1 MKRNFSFYV
10 ARRYMFSKK
19 SVGAINVISFISVT
33 GVAVATMAL
42 VIVLSVFNGFHDL
55 VASLFTNFDPQI
67 EVVPAKGK
75 TVNADAP
82 ELDKIR
88 HLNFVDVATDVVE
101 DQAIAVYGDRQRMVT
116 VMGVDENFDQLT
128 RIGDIL
134 YGEGDFT
141 LRVANLYFGVPG
153 IRLAQDMGLGA
164 RWADYLKIYAPVRQG
179 QLTDL
184 DTPTDGFV
192 VDSLLSPGVVFAVNQ
207 NKYDRDRI
215 ITSIYFARQLFDQD
229 GMLSSLQL
237 RLKPGTDLAEAKQ
250 EIKAA
255 AGENFRVLDR
265 FEQQED
271 TFRIMQIEKV
281 LAYVF
286 LTFILIVACFNII
299 SSLSMLIIDKKDDIN
314 TLHNLGAS
322 DRQIVS
328 IFLYEGRIIS
338 AVGALIGIG
347 LGLALCGLQQ
357 AFGFVKMGDSS
368 GTFIV
373 NAYPRE
379 RSLRGCARSVHHR
392 HPDRMGG
399 VVDSGAP
406 SAPSD
411 NGQKSNNI
419 NKSKE
424 NNEQETLFDSSSCCP
439 ACRSDGSSNA
449 NRQRTDC
456 AACGKGERRTGC
468 HPQRGLLEDDFGF
481 GV

>member
-1 MKRNFSFYV
+1 MLKRNFSFYV

-19 SVGAINVISFISVT
+19 SVGAINVISFISVA
-33 GVAVATMAL
+33 GVAVGTMAL

-55 VASLFTNFDPQI
+55 VASLFTNFDPQV
-67 EVVPAKGK
+67 EVVPVKGK
-75 TVNADAP
+75 TINADAP
-82 ELDKIR
+82 ELDRIR
-88 HLNFVDVATDVVE
+88 HLDFVDVATDVVE

-128 RIGDIL
+128 NISDIL
-134 YGEGDFT
+134 YGDGDFT

-153 IRLAQDMGLGA
+153 IRLAQDLGLGA
-164 RWADYLKIYAPVRQG
+164 RWTDYLKIYAPVRRG

-192 VDSLLSPGVVFAVNQ
+192 VDSLLSPGVVYAVNQ

-237 RLKPGTDLAEAKQ
+237 RLKPGTDLSTAKR

-255 AGENFRVLDR
+255 AGEKFRVLDR
-265 FEQQED
+265 FEQQAD

-299 SSLSMLIIDKKDDIN
+299 SSLSMLIIDKKNDIN
-314 TLHNLGAS
+314 TLHNLGAN
-322 DRQIVS
+322 DRQIQS

-357 AFGFVKMGDSS
+357 AFGFVKMGESS

-373 NAYPRE
+373 NAYPV
-379 RSLRGCARSVHHR
+379 SVHYW
-392 HPDRMGG
+392 DVL
-399 VVDSGAP
+399 VVFVTVILIGWAASW
-406 SAPSD
+406 
-411 NGQKSNNI
+411 I
-419 NKSKE
+419 
-424 NNEQETLFDSSSCCP
+424 P
-439 ACRSDGSSNA
+439 ARRLRKQIL
-449 NRQRTDC
+449 NRIT
-456 AACGKGERRTGC
+456 T
-468 HPQRGLLEDDFGF
+468 P
-481 GV
+481 

>member
-19 SVGAINVISFISVT
+19 SVGAINVISFISVA
-33 GVAVATMAL
+33 GVAVGTMAL

-67 EVVPAKGK
+67 EVVPVKGK
-75 TVNADAP
+75 TINADVP
-82 ELDKIR
+82 ELDRIR

-128 RIGDIL
+128 NISDIL
-134 YGEGDFT
+134 YGDGDFT

-153 IRLAQDMGLGA
+153 IRLAQDLGLGA
-164 RWADYLKIYAPVRQG
+164 RWADYLKIYAPVRRG

-192 VDSLLSPGVVFAVNQ
+192 VDSLLSPGVVYAVNQ

-237 RLKPGTDLAEAKQ
+237 RLKPGTDLAEAKR

-255 AGENFRVLDR
+255 AGEKFRVLDR
-265 FEQQED
+265 FEQQAD

-299 SSLSMLIIDKKDDIN
+299 SSLSMLIIDKKNDIN
-314 TLHNLGAS
+314 TLHNLGAN
-322 DRQIVS
+322 DRQIQS

-357 AFGFVKMGDSS
+357 AFGFVKMGESS

-373 NAYPRE
+373 NAYPV
-379 RSLRGCARSVHHR
+379 SVHYW
-392 HPDRMGG
+392 DVL
-399 VVDSGAP
+399 VVFITVILIGWAASW
-406 SAPSD
+406 
-411 NGQKSNNI
+411 I
-419 NKSKE
+419 
-424 NNEQETLFDSSSCCP
+424 P
-439 ACRSDGSSNA
+439 ARRLRKQIL
-449 NRQRTDC
+449 NRIT
-456 AACGKGERRTGC
+456 T
-468 HPQRGLLEDDFGF
+468 P
-481 GV
+481 

>member
-1 MKRNFSFYV
+1 MKRNFSFYI

-19 SVGAINVISFISVT
+19 SVGAINVISFISVA
-33 GVAVATMAL
+33 GVAVGTMAL

-67 EVVPAKGK
+67 EVVPVKGK
-75 TVNADAP
+75 TINADAP
-82 ELDKIR
+82 ELDRIR
-88 HLNFVDVATDVVE
+88 HLDFVDVATDVVE

-128 RIGDIL
+128 NISDIL
-134 YGEGDFT
+134 YGDGDFT

-153 IRLAQDMGLGA
+153 IRLAQDLGLGA
-164 RWADYLKIYAPVRQG
+164 RWADYLKIYAPVRRG

-192 VDSLLSPGVVFAVNQ
+192 VDSLLSPGVVYAVNQ

-237 RLKPGTDLAEAKQ
+237 RLKPGTDLSTAKR

-255 AGENFRVLDR
+255 AGEKFRVLDR
-265 FEQQED
+265 FEQQAD

-299 SSLSMLIIDKKDDIN
+299 SSLSMLIIDKKNDIN
-314 TLHNLGAS
+314 TLHNLGAN
-322 DRQIVS
+322 DRQIQS

-357 AFGFVKMGDSS
+357 AFGFVKMGESS

-373 NAYPRE
+373 NAYPV
-379 RSLRGCARSVHHR
+379 SVHYW
-392 HPDRMGG
+392 DVL
-399 VVDSGAP
+399 VVFITVILIGWAASW
-406 SAPSD
+406 
-411 NGQKSNNI
+411 I
-419 NKSKE
+419 
-424 NNEQETLFDSSSCCP
+424 P
-439 ACRSDGSSNA
+439 ARRLRKQIL
-449 NRQRTDC
+449 NRIT
-456 AACGKGERRTGC
+456 TS
-468 HPQRGLLEDDFGF
+468 
-481 GV
+481 

>member
-1 MKRNFSFYV
+1 MKRNFSFYI

-19 SVGAINVISFISVT
+19 SVGAINVISFISVA
-33 GVAVATMAL
+33 GVAVGTMAL

-67 EVVPAKGK
+67 EVVPLKGK

-82 ELDKIR
+82 ELDRIR
-88 HLNFVDVATDVVE
+88 HLDFVDVATDVVE

-128 RIGDIL
+128 NISDIL
-134 YGEGDFT
+134 YGDGDFT

-153 IRLAQDMGLGA
+153 IRLAQDLGLGA
-164 RWADYLKIYAPVRQG
+164 RWADYLKIYAPVRRG

-192 VDSLLSPGVVFAVNQ
+192 VDSLLSPGVVYAVNQ

-237 RLKPGTDLAEAKQ
+237 RLKPGTDLSTAKR

-255 AGENFRVLDR
+255 AGEKFRVLDR
-265 FEQQED
+265 FEQQAD

-299 SSLSMLIIDKKDDIN
+299 SSLSMLIIDKKNDIN
-314 TLHNLGAS
+314 TLHNLGAN
-322 DRQIVS
+322 DRQIQS

-357 AFGFVKMGDSS
+357 AFGFVKMGESS

-373 NAYPRE
+373 NAYPV
-379 RSLRGCARSVHHR
+379 SVHYW
-392 HPDRMGG
+392 DVL
-399 VVDSGAP
+399 VVFITVILIGWAASW
-406 SAPSD
+406 
-411 NGQKSNNI
+411 I
-419 NKSKE
+419 
-424 NNEQETLFDSSSCCP
+424 P
-439 ACRSDGSSNA
+439 ARRLRKQIL
-449 NRQRTDC
+449 NRIT
-456 AACGKGERRTGC
+456 T
-468 HPQRGLLEDDFGF
+468 P
-481 GV
+481 

>member
-19 SVGAINVISFISVT
+19 SVGAINVISFISVA
-33 GVAVATMAL
+33 GVAVGTMAL

-67 EVVPAKGK
+67 EVVPVKGK
-75 TVNADAP
+75 TINADAP
-82 ELDKIR
+82 ELDRIR
-88 HLNFVDVATDVVE
+88 HLDFVDVATDVVE

-128 RIGDIL
+128 NISDIL
-134 YGEGDFT
+134 YGDGDFT

-153 IRLAQDMGLGA
+153 IRLAQDLGLGA
-164 RWADYLKIYAPVRQG
+164 RWADYLKIYAPVRRG

-192 VDSLLSPGVVFAVNQ
+192 VDSLLSPGVVYAVNQ

-237 RLKPGTDLAEAKQ
+237 RLKPGTDLSTAKR

-255 AGENFRVLDR
+255 AGEKFRVLDR
-265 FEQQED
+265 FEQQAD

-314 TLHNLGAS
+314 TLHNLGAN

-373 NAYPRE
+373 NAYPV
-379 RSLRGCARSVHHR
+379 SVHYVDVLVVFITVILIGWAASWIPAR
-392 HPDRMGG
+392 RLRRQIMGRK
-399 VVDSGAP
+399 ATT
-406 SAPSD
+406 
-411 NGQKSNNI
+411 I
-419 NKSKE
+419 
-424 NNEQETLFDSSSCCP
+424 
-439 ACRSDGSSNA
+439 
-449 NRQRTDC
+449 
-456 AACGKGERRTGC
+456 
-468 HPQRGLLEDDFGF
+468 
-481 GV
+481 

>member
-19 SVGAINVISFISVT
+19 SVGAINVISFISVA
-33 GVAVATMAL
+33 GVAVGTMAL

-67 EVVPAKGK
+67 EVVPVKGK
-75 TVNADAP
+75 TINADAP
-82 ELDKIR
+82 ELDRIR
-88 HLNFVDVATDVVE
+88 HLDFVDVATDVVE

-128 RIGDIL
+128 NISDIL
-134 YGEGDFT
+134 YGDGDFT

-153 IRLAQDMGLGA
+153 IRLAQDLGLGA
-164 RWADYLKIYAPVRQG
+164 RWADYLKIYAPVRRG

-192 VDSLLSPGVVFAVNQ
+192 VDSLLSPGVVYAVNQ

-229 GMLSSLQL
+229 SMLSSLQL
-237 RLKPGTDLAEAKQ
+237 RLKPGTDLGTAKR

-255 AGENFRVLDR
+255 AGEKFRVLDR
-265 FEQQED
+265 FEQQAD

-299 SSLSMLIIDKKDDIN
+299 SSLSMLIIDKKNDIN
-314 TLHNLGAS
+314 TLHNLGAN
-322 DRQIVS
+322 DRQIQS

-357 AFGFVKMGDSS
+357 AFGFVKMGESS

-373 NAYPRE
+373 NAYPV
-379 RSLRGCARSVHHR
+379 SVHYW
-392 HPDRMGG
+392 DVL
-399 VVDSGAP
+399 VVFITVILIGWAASW
-406 SAPSD
+406 
-411 NGQKSNNI
+411 I
-419 NKSKE
+419 
-424 NNEQETLFDSSSCCP
+424 P
-439 ACRSDGSSNA
+439 ARRLRKQIL
-449 NRQRTDC
+449 NRIT
-456 AACGKGERRTGC
+456 T
-468 HPQRGLLEDDFGF
+468 P
-481 GV
+481 

>member
-19 SVGAINVISFISVT
+19 SVGAINVISFISVA
-33 GVAVATMAL
+33 GVAVGTMAL

-67 EVVPAKGK
+67 EVVPVKGK
-75 TVNADAP
+75 TINADAP
-82 ELDKIR
+82 ELDRIR
-88 HLNFVDVATDVVE
+88 HLDFVDVATDVVE

-128 RIGDIL
+128 NISDIL
-134 YGEGDFT
+134 YGDGDFT

-153 IRLAQDMGLGA
+153 IRLAQDLGLGA
-164 RWADYLKIYAPVRQG
+164 RWADYLKIYAPVRRG

-192 VDSLLSPGVVFAVNQ
+192 VDSLLSPGVVYAVNQ

-237 RLKPGTDLAEAKQ
+237 RLKPGTDLSTAKR

-255 AGENFRVLDR
+255 AGEKFRVLDR
-265 FEQQED
+265 FEQQAD
-271 TFRIMQIEKV
+271 TFRIMQIEKI

-314 TLHNLGAS
+314 TLHNLGANE
-322 DRQIVS
+322 RQIQS

-357 AFGFVKMGDSS
+357 AFGFVKMGESS

-373 NAYPRE
+373 NAYPV
-379 RSLRGCARSVHHR
+379 SVHYW
-392 HPDRMGG
+392 DVL
-399 VVDSGAP
+399 VVFITVILIGWAASW
-406 SAPSD
+406 
-411 NGQKSNNI
+411 I
-419 NKSKE
+419 
-424 NNEQETLFDSSSCCP
+424 P
-439 ACRSDGSSNA
+439 ARRLRKQIL
-449 NRQRTDC
+449 NRIT
-456 AACGKGERRTGC
+456 T
-468 HPQRGLLEDDFGF
+468 P
-481 GV
+481 

>member
-19 SVGAINVISFISVT
+19 SVGAINVISFISVA
-33 GVAVATMAL
+33 GVAVGTMAL

-67 EVVPAKGK
+67 EVVPVKGK
-75 TVNADAP
+75 TINADAP
-82 ELDKIR
+82 ELDRIR
-88 HLNFVDVATDVVE
+88 HLDFVDVATDVVE

-128 RIGDIL
+128 NISDIL
-134 YGEGDFT
+134 YGDGDFT

-164 RWADYLKIYAPVRQG
+164 RWADYLKIYAPVRRG

-250 EIKAA
+250 EIKVA
-255 AGENFRVLDR
+255 AGEKFRVLDR
-265 FEQQED
+265 FEQQAD

-299 SSLSMLIIDKKDDIN
+299 SSLSMLIIDKKNDIN
-314 TLHNLGAS
+314 TLHNLGAN
-322 DRQIVS
+322 DRQIQS

-373 NAYPRE
+373 NAYPV
-379 RSLRGCARSVHHR
+379 SVHYW
-392 HPDRMGG
+392 DVL
-399 VVDSGAP
+399 VVFITVILIGWAASW
-406 SAPSD
+406 
-411 NGQKSNNI
+411 I
-419 NKSKE
+419 
-424 NNEQETLFDSSSCCP
+424 P
-439 ACRSDGSSNA
+439 ARRLRKQIL
-449 NRQRTDC
+449 NRIT
-456 AACGKGERRTGC
+456 T
-468 HPQRGLLEDDFGF
+468 P
-481 GV
+481 

>member
-1 MKRNFSFYV
+1 MKRNFSFYI

-19 SVGAINVISFISVT
+19 SVGAINVISFISVA
-33 GVAVATMAL
+33 GVAVGTMAL

-67 EVVPAKGK
+67 EVVPVKGK
-75 TVNADAP
+75 TINADAP

-88 HLNFVDVATDVVE
+88 HLDFVDVATDVVE

-128 RIGDIL
+128 NIGDIL
-134 YGEGDFT
+134 YGDGDFT

-153 IRLAQDMGLGA
+153 IRLAQDLGLGA
-164 RWADYLKIYAPVRQG
+164 RWADYLKIYAPVRRG

-192 VDSLLSPGVVFAVNQ
+192 VDSLLSPGVVYAVNQ

-237 RLKPGTDLAEAKQ
+237 RLKPGTDLSTAKR

-255 AGENFRVLDR
+255 AGEKFRVLDR
-265 FEQQED
+265 FEQQAD

-299 SSLSMLIIDKKDDIN
+299 SSLSMLIIDKKNDIN
-314 TLHNLGAS
+314 TLHNLGAN
-322 DRQIVS
+322 DRQIQS

-357 AFGFVKMGDSS
+357 AFGFVKMGESS

-373 NAYPRE
+373 NAYPV
-379 RSLRGCARSVHHR
+379 SVHYW
-392 HPDRMGG
+392 DVL
-399 VVDSGAP
+399 VVFITVILIGWAASW
-406 SAPSD
+406 
-411 NGQKSNNI
+411 I
-419 NKSKE
+419 
-424 NNEQETLFDSSSCCP
+424 P
-439 ACRSDGSSNA
+439 ARRLRKQIL
-449 NRQRTDC
+449 NRIT
-456 AACGKGERRTGC
+456 T
-468 HPQRGLLEDDFGF
+468 P
-481 GV
+481 

>member
-19 SVGAINVISFISVT
+19 SVGAINVISFISVA
-33 GVAVATMAL
+33 GVAVGTMAL

-67 EVVPAKGK
+67 EVVPVKGK
-75 TVNADAP
+75 TINADAP

-88 HLNFVDVATDVVE
+88 HLDFVDVATDVVE

-128 RIGDIL
+128 NISDIL
-134 YGEGDFT
+134 YGDGDFT

-153 IRLAQDMGLGA
+153 IRLAQDLGLGA
-164 RWADYLKIYAPVRQG
+164 RWADYLKIYAPVRRG

-192 VDSLLSPGVVFAVNQ
+192 VDSLLSPGVVYAVNQ

-237 RLKPGTDLAEAKQ
+237 RLKPGTDLSTAKR

-255 AGENFRVLDR
+255 AGEKFRVLDR
-265 FEQQED
+265 FEQQAD

-299 SSLSMLIIDKKDDIN
+299 SSLSMLIIDKKNDIN
-314 TLHNLGAS
+314 TLHNLRAN
-322 DRQIVS
+322 DRQIQS

-357 AFGFVKMGDSS
+357 AFGFVKMGESS

-373 NAYPRE
+373 NAYPV
-379 RSLRGCARSVHHR
+379 SVHYW
-392 HPDRMGG
+392 DVL
-399 VVDSGAP
+399 VVFITVILIGWAASW
-406 SAPSD
+406 
-411 NGQKSNNI
+411 I
-419 NKSKE
+419 
-424 NNEQETLFDSSSCCP
+424 P
-439 ACRSDGSSNA
+439 ARRLRKQIL
-449 NRQRTDC
+449 NRIT
-456 AACGKGERRTGC
+456 T
-468 HPQRGLLEDDFGF
+468 P
-481 GV
+481 

>member
-1 MKRNFSFYV
+1 MLKRNFSFYV

-19 SVGAINVISFISVT
+19 SVGAINVISFISVA
-33 GVAVATMAL
+33 GVAVGTMAL

-67 EVVPAKGK
+67 EVVPVKGK
-75 TVNADAP
+75 TINADAP
-82 ELDKIR
+82 ELDRIR
-88 HLNFVDVATDVVE
+88 HLDFVDVATDVVE

-128 RIGDIL
+128 NISDIL
-134 YGEGDFT
+134 YGDGDFT

-153 IRLAQDMGLGA
+153 IRLAQDLGLGA
-164 RWADYLKIYAPVRQG
+164 RWTDYLKIYAPVRRG

-192 VDSLLSPGVVFAVNQ
+192 VDSLLSPGVVYAVNQ

-237 RLKPGTDLAEAKQ
+237 RLKPGTDLAEAKR

-255 AGENFRVLDR
+255 AGEKFRVLDR
-265 FEQQED
+265 FEQQAD

-299 SSLSMLIIDKKDDIN
+299 SSLSMLIIDKKNDIN
-314 TLHNLGAS
+314 TLHNLGAN
-322 DRQIVS
+322 DRQIQS

-357 AFGFVKMGDSS
+357 AFGFVKMGESS

-373 NAYPRE
+373 NAYPV
-379 RSLRGCARSVHHR
+379 SVHYW
-392 HPDRMGG
+392 DVL
-399 VVDSGAP
+399 VVFITVILIGWAASW
-406 SAPSD
+406 
-411 NGQKSNNI
+411 I
-419 NKSKE
+419 
-424 NNEQETLFDSSSCCP
+424 P
-439 ACRSDGSSNA
+439 ARRLRKQIL
-449 NRQRTDC
+449 NRIT
-456 AACGKGERRTGC
+456 T
-468 HPQRGLLEDDFGF
+468 P
-481 GV
+481 

>member
-10 ARRYMFSKK
+10 ARRYMFSRK
-19 SVGAINVISFISVT
+19 SVGAINVISFISVA
-33 GVAVATMAL
+33 GVAVGTMAL

-67 EVVPAKGK
+67 EVVPVKGK
-75 TVNADAP
+75 TINADAP
-82 ELDKIR
+82 ELDRIR
-88 HLNFVDVATDVVE
+88 HLDFVDVATDVVE

-128 RIGDIL
+128 NISDIL
-134 YGEGDFT
+134 YGDGDFT

-153 IRLAQDMGLGA
+153 IRLAQDLGLGA
-164 RWADYLKIYAPVRQG
+164 RWADYLKIYAPVRRG

-192 VDSLLSPGVVFAVNQ
+192 VDSLLSPGVVYAVNQ

-237 RLKPGTDLAEAKQ
+237 RLKPGTDLSTAKR

-255 AGENFRVLDR
+255 AGERFRVLDR
-265 FEQQED
+265 FEQQAD

-299 SSLSMLIIDKKDDIN
+299 SSLSMLIIDKKNDIN
-314 TLHNLGAS
+314 TLHNLGAN
-322 DRQIVS
+322 DRQIQS

-357 AFGFVKMGDSS
+357 AFGFVKMGESS

-373 NAYPRE
+373 NAYPV
-379 RSLRGCARSVHHR
+379 SVHYW
-392 HPDRMGG
+392 DVL
-399 VVDSGAP
+399 VVFITVILIGWAASW
-406 SAPSD
+406 
-411 NGQKSNNI
+411 I
-419 NKSKE
+419 
-424 NNEQETLFDSSSCCP
+424 P
-439 ACRSDGSSNA
+439 ARRLRKQIL
-449 NRQRTDC
+449 NRIT
-456 AACGKGERRTGC
+456 TS
-468 HPQRGLLEDDFGF
+468 
-481 GV
+481 

>member
-19 SVGAINVISFISVT
+19 SVGAINVISFISVA
-33 GVAVATMAL
+33 GVAVGTMAL

-67 EVVPAKGK
+67 EVVPVKGK
-75 TVNADAP
+75 TINADAP
-82 ELDKIR
+82 ELDRIR
-88 HLNFVDVATDVVE
+88 HLDFVDVATDVVE

-128 RIGDIL
+128 NISDIL
-134 YGEGDFT
+134 YGDGDFT

-164 RWADYLKIYAPVRQG
+164 RWADYLKIYAPVRRG

-237 RLKPGTDLAEAKQ
+237 RLKPGTDFAEAKQ
-250 EIKAA
+250 EIKVA
-255 AGENFRVLDR
+255 AGEKFRVLDR
-265 FEQQED
+265 FEQQAD

-299 SSLSMLIIDKKDDIN
+299 SSLSMLIIDKKNDIN
-314 TLHNLGAS
+314 TLHNLGAN
-322 DRQIVS
+322 DRQIQS

-357 AFGFVKMGDSS
+357 AFGFVKMGESS

-373 NAYPRE
+373 NAYPV
-379 RSLRGCARSVHHR
+379 SVHYW
-392 HPDRMGG
+392 DVL
-399 VVDSGAP
+399 VVFITVILIGWAASW
-406 SAPSD
+406 
-411 NGQKSNNI
+411 I
-419 NKSKE
+419 
-424 NNEQETLFDSSSCCP
+424 P
-439 ACRSDGSSNA
+439 ARRLRKQIL
-449 NRQRTDC
+449 NRIT
-456 AACGKGERRTGC
+456 T
-468 HPQRGLLEDDFGF
+468 P
-481 GV
+481 

>member
-19 SVGAINVISFISVT
+19 SVGAINVISFISVA
-33 GVAVATMAL
+33 GVAVGTMAL

-67 EVVPAKGK
+67 EVVPVKGK
-75 TVNADAP
+75 TINADAP
-82 ELDKIR
+82 ELDRIR
-88 HLNFVDVATDVVE
+88 HLDFVDVATDVVE

-128 RIGDIL
+128 NIGDIL
-134 YGEGDFT
+134 YGDGDFT

-153 IRLAQDMGLGA
+153 IRLAQDLGLGA
-164 RWADYLKIYAPVRQG
+164 RWADYLKIYAPVRRG

-192 VDSLLSPGVVFAVNQ
+192 VDSLLSPGVVYAVNQ

-237 RLKPGTDLAEAKQ
+237 RLKPGTDLSTAKR

-255 AGENFRVLDR
+255 AGEKFRVLDR
-265 FEQQED
+265 FEQQAD

-299 SSLSMLIIDKKDDIN
+299 SSLSMLIIDKKNDIN
-314 TLHNLGAS
+314 TLHNLGAN
-322 DRQIVS
+322 DRQIQS

-357 AFGFVKMGDSS
+357 AFGFVKMGESS

-373 NAYPRE
+373 NAYPV
-379 RSLRGCARSVHHR
+379 SVHYW
-392 HPDRMGG
+392 DVL
-399 VVDSGAP
+399 VVFITVILIGWAASW
-406 SAPSD
+406 
-411 NGQKSNNI
+411 I
-419 NKSKE
+419 
-424 NNEQETLFDSSSCCP
+424 P
-439 ACRSDGSSNA
+439 ARRLRKQIL
-449 NRQRTDC
+449 NRIT
-456 AACGKGERRTGC
+456 TS
-468 HPQRGLLEDDFGF
+468 
-481 GV
+481 

>member
-19 SVGAINVISFISVT
+19 SVGAINVISFISVA
-33 GVAVATMAL
+33 GVAVGTMAL

-67 EVVPAKGK
+67 EVVPVKGK
-75 TVNADAP
+75 TINADAP
-82 ELDKIR
+82 ELDRIR
-88 HLNFVDVATDVVE
+88 HLDFVDVATDVVE

-128 RIGDIL
+128 NISDIL
-134 YGEGDFT
+134 YGDGDFT

-153 IRLAQDMGLGA
+153 IRLAQDLGLGA
-164 RWADYLKIYAPVRQG
+164 RWADYLKIYAPVRRG

-192 VDSLLSPGVVFAVNQ
+192 VDSLLSPGVVYAVNQ

-237 RLKPGTDLAEAKQ
+237 RLKPGTDLSTAKR

-255 AGENFRVLDR
+255 AGEKFRVLDR
-265 FEQQED
+265 FEQQAD

-314 TLHNLGAS
+314 TLHNLGAN
-322 DRQIVS
+322 DRHIQS

-357 AFGFVKMGDSS
+357 AFGFVKMGESS

-373 NAYPRE
+373 NAYPV
-379 RSLRGCARSVHHR
+379 SVHYW
-392 HPDRMGG
+392 DVL
-399 VVDSGAP
+399 VVFITVILIGWAASW
-406 SAPSD
+406 
-411 NGQKSNNI
+411 I
-419 NKSKE
+419 
-424 NNEQETLFDSSSCCP
+424 P
-439 ACRSDGSSNA
+439 ARRLRKQIL
-449 NRQRTDC
+449 NRIT
-456 AACGKGERRTGC
+456 T
-468 HPQRGLLEDDFGF
+468 P
-481 GV
+481 

>member
-19 SVGAINVISFISVT
+19 SVGAINVISFISVA
-33 GVAVATMAL
+33 GVAVGTMAL

-67 EVVPAKGK
+67 EVVPLKGK
-75 TVNADAP
+75 TINADAP
-82 ELDKIR
+82 ELDRIR
-88 HLNFVDVATDVVE
+88 HLDFVDVATDVVE

-128 RIGDIL
+128 NISDIL
-134 YGEGDFT
+134 YGDGDFT

-153 IRLAQDMGLGA
+153 IRLAQDLGLGA
-164 RWADYLKIYAPVRQG
+164 RWADYLKIYAPVRRG

-192 VDSLLSPGVVFAVNQ
+192 VDSLLSPGVVYAVNQ

-237 RLKPGTDLAEAKQ
+237 RLKPGTDLGAAKK

-255 AGENFRVLDR
+255 AGEKFRVLDR
-265 FEQQED
+265 FEQQAD

-299 SSLSMLIIDKKDDIN
+299 SSLSMLIIDKKNDIN
-314 TLHNLGAS
+314 TLHNLGAN

-338 AVGALIGIG
+338 AVGALIGIA

-357 AFGFVKMGDSS
+357 AFGFVKMGESS

-373 NAYPRE
+373 NAYPV
-379 RSLRGCARSVHHR
+379 SVHYW
-392 HPDRMGG
+392 DVL
-399 VVDSGAP
+399 VVFITVILIGWAASW
-406 SAPSD
+406 
-411 NGQKSNNI
+411 I
-419 NKSKE
+419 
-424 NNEQETLFDSSSCCP
+424 P
-439 ACRSDGSSNA
+439 ARRLRKQIL
-449 NRQRTDC
+449 NRIT
-456 AACGKGERRTGC
+456 T
-468 HPQRGLLEDDFGF
+468 P
-481 GV
+481 

>member
-1 MKRNFSFYV
+1 
-10 ARRYMFSKK
+10 MFSKK
-19 SVGAINVISFISVT
+19 SVGAINVISFISVA
-33 GVAVATMAL
+33 GVAVGTMAL

-67 EVVPAKGK
+67 EVVPVKGK
-75 TVNADAP
+75 TINADAP
-82 ELDKIR
+82 ELDRIR
-88 HLNFVDVATDVVE
+88 HLDFVDVATDVVE

-128 RIGDIL
+128 NISDIL
-134 YGEGDFT
+134 YGDGDFT

-153 IRLAQDMGLGA
+153 IRLAQDLGLGA
-164 RWADYLKIYAPVRQG
+164 RWADYLKIYAPVRRG

-192 VDSLLSPGVVFAVNQ
+192 VDSLLSPGVVYAVNQ

-237 RLKPGTDLAEAKQ
+237 RLKPGTDLGTAKR

-255 AGENFRVLDR
+255 AGEKFRVLDR
-265 FEQQED
+265 FEQQAD

-299 SSLSMLIIDKKDDIN
+299 SSLSMLIIDKKNDIN
-314 TLHNLGAS
+314 TLHNLGAN
-322 DRQIVS
+322 DRQIQS

-357 AFGFVKMGDSS
+357 AFGFVKMGESS

-373 NAYPRE
+373 NAYPV
-379 RSLRGCARSVHHR
+379 SVHYW
-392 HPDRMGG
+392 DVL
-399 VVDSGAP
+399 VVFITVILIGWAASW
-406 SAPSD
+406 
-411 NGQKSNNI
+411 I
-419 NKSKE
+419 
-424 NNEQETLFDSSSCCP
+424 P
-439 ACRSDGSSNA
+439 ARRLRKQIL
-449 NRQRTDC
+449 NRIT
-456 AACGKGERRTGC
+456 T
-468 HPQRGLLEDDFGF
+468 P
-481 GV
+481 

>member
-19 SVGAINVISFISVT
+19 SVGAINVISFISVA
-33 GVAVATMAL
+33 GVAVGTMAL

-67 EVVPAKGK
+67 EVVPVKGK
-75 TVNADAP
+75 TTNADAP
-82 ELDKIR
+82 ELDRIR
-88 HLNFVDVATDVVE
+88 HLDFVDVATDVVE

-128 RIGDIL
+128 NISDIL
-134 YGEGDFT
+134 YGDGDFT

-153 IRLAQDMGLGA
+153 IRLAQDLGLGA
-164 RWADYLKIYAPVRQG
+164 RWADYLKIYAPVRRG

-192 VDSLLSPGVVFAVNQ
+192 VDSLLSPGVVYAVNQ

-237 RLKPGTDLAEAKQ
+237 RLKPGTDLSTAKR

-255 AGENFRVLDR
+255 AGEKFRVLDR
-265 FEQQED
+265 FEQQAD
-271 TFRIMQIEKV
+271 TFRIMQIEKI

-299 SSLSMLIIDKKDDIN
+299 SSLSMLIIDKKNDIN
-314 TLHNLGAS
+314 TLHNLGAN
-322 DRQIVS
+322 DRQIQS

-357 AFGFVKMGDSS
+357 AFGFVKMGESS

-373 NAYPRE
+373 NAYPV
-379 RSLRGCARSVHHR
+379 SVHYW
-392 HPDRMGG
+392 DVL
-399 VVDSGAP
+399 VVFITVILIGWAASW
-406 SAPSD
+406 
-411 NGQKSNNI
+411 I
-419 NKSKE
+419 
-424 NNEQETLFDSSSCCP
+424 P
-439 ACRSDGSSNA
+439 ARRLRKQIL
-449 NRQRTDC
+449 NRIT
-456 AACGKGERRTGC
+456 T
-468 HPQRGLLEDDFGF
+468 P
-481 GV
+481 

>member
-19 SVGAINVISFISVT
+19 SVGAINVISFISVA
-33 GVAVATMAL
+33 GVAVGTMAL

-67 EVVPAKGK
+67 EVVPVKGK
-75 TVNADAP
+75 TINADAP
-82 ELDKIR
+82 ELDRIR
-88 HLNFVDVATDVVE
+88 HLDFVDVATDVVE

-128 RIGDIL
+128 NISDIL
-134 YGEGDFT
+134 YGDGDFT

-153 IRLAQDMGLGA
+153 IRLAQDLGLGA
-164 RWADYLKIYAPVRQG
+164 RWADYLKVYAPVRRG

-192 VDSLLSPGVVFAVNQ
+192 VDSLLSPGVVYAVNQ

-237 RLKPGTDLAEAKQ
+237 RLKPGTDLGTAKR

-255 AGENFRVLDR
+255 AGEKFRVLDR
-265 FEQQED
+265 FEQQAD

-299 SSLSMLIIDKKDDIN
+299 SSLSMLIIDKKNDIN
-314 TLHNLGAS
+314 TLHNLGAN
-322 DRQIVS
+322 DRQIQS

-357 AFGFVKMGDSS
+357 AFGFVKMGESS

-373 NAYPRE
+373 NAYPV
-379 RSLRGCARSVHHR
+379 SVHYW
-392 HPDRMGG
+392 DVL
-399 VVDSGAP
+399 VVFITVILIGWAASW
-406 SAPSD
+406 
-411 NGQKSNNI
+411 I
-419 NKSKE
+419 
-424 NNEQETLFDSSSCCP
+424 P
-439 ACRSDGSSNA
+439 ARRLRKQIL
-449 NRQRTDC
+449 NRIT
-456 AACGKGERRTGC
+456 T
-468 HPQRGLLEDDFGF
+468 P
-481 GV
+481 

>member
-10 ARRYMFSKK
+10 ACRYMFSKK
-19 SVGAINVISFISVT
+19 SVGAINVISFISVA
-33 GVAVATMAL
+33 GVAVGTMAL

-67 EVVPAKGK
+67 EVVPVKGK
-75 TVNADAP
+75 TINADAP
-82 ELDKIR
+82 ELDRIR
-88 HLNFVDVATDVVE
+88 HLDFVDVATDVVE

-128 RIGDIL
+128 NISDIL
-134 YGEGDFT
+134 YGDGDFT

-153 IRLAQDMGLGA
+153 IRLAQDLGLGA
-164 RWADYLKIYAPVRQG
+164 RWTDYLKIYAPVRRG

-192 VDSLLSPGVVFAVNQ
+192 VDSLLSPGVVYAVNQ

-237 RLKPGTDLAEAKQ
+237 RLKPGTDLSTAKR

-255 AGENFRVLDR
+255 AGEKFRVLDR
-265 FEQQED
+265 FEQQAD

-299 SSLSMLIIDKKDDIN
+299 SSLSMLIIDKKNDIN
-314 TLHNLGAS
+314 TLHNLGAN
-322 DRQIVS
+322 DRQIQS

-357 AFGFVKMGDSS
+357 AFGFVKMGESS

-373 NAYPRE
+373 NAYPV
-379 RSLRGCARSVHHR
+379 SVHYW
-392 HPDRMGG
+392 DVL
-399 VVDSGAP
+399 VVFITVILIGWAASW
-406 SAPSD
+406 
-411 NGQKSNNI
+411 I
-419 NKSKE
+419 
-424 NNEQETLFDSSSCCP
+424 P
-439 ACRSDGSSNA
+439 ARRLRKQIL
-449 NRQRTDC
+449 NRIT
-456 AACGKGERRTGC
+456 T
-468 HPQRGLLEDDFGF
+468 P
-481 GV
+481 

>member
-1 MKRNFSFYV
+1 MKRNFSFYI

-19 SVGAINVISFISVT
+19 SVGAINVISFISVA
-33 GVAVATMAL
+33 GVAVGTMAL

-67 EVVPAKGK
+67 EVVPVKGK
-75 TVNADAP
+75 TINADAP
-82 ELDKIR
+82 ELDRIR
-88 HLNFVDVATDVVE
+88 HLDFVDVATDVVE

-128 RIGDIL
+128 NIGDIL
-134 YGEGDFT
+134 YGDGDFT

-153 IRLAQDMGLGA
+153 IRLAQDLGLGA
-164 RWADYLKIYAPVRQG
+164 RWADYLKIYAPVRRG

-192 VDSLLSPGVVFAVNQ
+192 VDSLLSPGVVYAVNQ

-237 RLKPGTDLAEAKQ
+237 RLKPGTDLSTAKR

-255 AGENFRVLDR
+255 AGEKFRVLDR
-265 FEQQED
+265 FEQQAD

-299 SSLSMLIIDKKDDIN
+299 SSLSMLIIDKKNDIN
-314 TLHNLGAS
+314 TLHNLGAN
-322 DRQIVS
+322 DRQIQS

-357 AFGFVKMGDSS
+357 AFGFVKMGESS

-373 NAYPRE
+373 NAYPV
-379 RSLRGCARSVHHR
+379 SVHYW
-392 HPDRMGG
+392 DVL
-399 VVDSGAP
+399 VVFITVILIGWAASW
-406 SAPSD
+406 
-411 NGQKSNNI
+411 I
-419 NKSKE
+419 
-424 NNEQETLFDSSSCCP
+424 P
-439 ACRSDGSSNA
+439 ARRLRKQIL
-449 NRQRTDC
+449 NRIT
-456 AACGKGERRTGC
+456 T
-468 HPQRGLLEDDFGF
+468 P
-481 GV
+481 

>member
-19 SVGAINVISFISVT
+19 SVGAINVISFISVA
-33 GVAVATMAL
+33 GVAVGTMAL

-67 EVVPAKGK
+67 EVVPVKGK
-75 TVNADAP
+75 TINADAP
-82 ELDKIR
+82 ELDRIR
-88 HLNFVDVATDVVE
+88 HLDFVDVATDVVE

-128 RIGDIL
+128 NISDIL
-134 YGEGDFT
+134 YGDGDFT

-153 IRLAQDMGLGA
+153 IRLAQDLGLGA
-164 RWADYLKIYAPVRQG
+164 RWADYLKIYAPVRRG

-192 VDSLLSPGVVFAVNQ
+192 VDSLLSPGVVYAVNQ

-237 RLKPGTDLAEAKQ
+237 RLKPGIDLSTAKR

-255 AGENFRVLDR
+255 AGEKFRVLDR
-265 FEQQED
+265 FEQQAD

-299 SSLSMLIIDKKDDIN
+299 SSLSMLIIDKKNDIN
-314 TLHNLGAS
+314 TLHNLGAN
-322 DRQIVS
+322 DRQIQS

-357 AFGFVKMGDSS
+357 AFGFVKMGESS

-373 NAYPRE
+373 NAYPV
-379 RSLRGCARSVHHR
+379 SVHYW
-392 HPDRMGG
+392 DVL
-399 VVDSGAP
+399 VVFITVILIGWAASW
-406 SAPSD
+406 
-411 NGQKSNNI
+411 I
-419 NKSKE
+419 
-424 NNEQETLFDSSSCCP
+424 P
-439 ACRSDGSSNA
+439 ARRLRKQIL
-449 NRQRTDC
+449 NRIT
-456 AACGKGERRTGC
+456 T
-468 HPQRGLLEDDFGF
+468 P
-481 GV
+481 

>member
-19 SVGAINVISFISVT
+19 SVGAINVISFISVA
-33 GVAVATMAL
+33 GVAVGTMAL

-67 EVVPAKGK
+67 EVVPVKGK
-75 TVNADAP
+75 TINADAP
-82 ELDKIR
+82 ELDRIR
-88 HLNFVDVATDVVE
+88 HLDFVDVATDVVE

-128 RIGDIL
+128 NISDIL
-134 YGEGDFT
+134 YGDGDFT

-153 IRLAQDMGLGA
+153 IRLAQDLGLGA
-164 RWADYLKIYAPVRQG
+164 RWADYLKIYAPVRRG

-192 VDSLLSPGVVFAVNQ
+192 VDSLLSPGVVYAVNQ

-237 RLKPGTDLAEAKQ
+237 RLKPGTDLSTAKR

-255 AGENFRVLDR
+255 AGEKFRVLDR
-265 FEQQED
+265 FEQQAD

-299 SSLSMLIIDKKDDIN
+299 SSLSMLIIDKKNDIN
-314 TLHNLGAS
+314 TLHNLGANE
-322 DRQIVS
+322 RQIQS

-357 AFGFVKMGDSS
+357 AFGFVKMGESS

-373 NAYPRE
+373 NAYPV
-379 RSLRGCARSVHHR
+379 SVHYW
-392 HPDRMGG
+392 DVL
-399 VVDSGAP
+399 VVFITVILIGWAASWIP
-406 SAPSD
+406 SRRLRK
-411 NGQKSNNI
+411 QI
-419 NKSKE
+419 
-424 NNEQETLFDSSSCCP
+424 L
-439 ACRSDGSSNA
+439 
-449 NRQRTDC
+449 NRIT
-456 AACGKGERRTGC
+456 T
-468 HPQRGLLEDDFGF
+468 P
-481 GV
+481 

>member
-19 SVGAINVISFISVT
+19 SVGAINVISFISVA
-33 GVAVATMAL
+33 GVAVGTMAL

-67 EVVPAKGK
+67 EVVPLKGK
-75 TVNADAP
+75 TINADAP

-88 HLNFVDVATDVVE
+88 HLDFVDVATDVVE

-128 RIGDIL
+128 NIGDIL
-134 YGEGDFT
+134 YGDGDFT

-153 IRLAQDMGLGA
+153 IRLAQDLGLGA
-164 RWADYLKIYAPVRQG
+164 RWADYLKIYAPVRRG

-192 VDSLLSPGVVFAVNQ
+192 VDSLLSPGVVYAVNQ

-237 RLKPGTDLAEAKQ
+237 RLKPGTDLGTAKR

-255 AGENFRVLDR
+255 AGEKFRVLDR
-265 FEQQED
+265 FEQQAD

-299 SSLSMLIIDKKDDIN
+299 SSLSMLIIDKKNDIN
-314 TLHNLGAS
+314 TLHNLGAN

-357 AFGFVKMGDSS
+357 AFGFVKMGESS

-373 NAYPRE
+373 NAYPV
-379 RSLRGCARSVHHR
+379 SVHYW
-392 HPDRMGG
+392 DVF
-399 VVDSGAP
+399 VVFITVILIGWAASW
-406 SAPSD
+406 
-411 NGQKSNNI
+411 I
-419 NKSKE
+419 
-424 NNEQETLFDSSSCCP
+424 P
-439 ACRSDGSSNA
+439 ARRLRKQIL
-449 NRQRTDC
+449 NRIT
-456 AACGKGERRTGC
+456 T
-468 HPQRGLLEDDFGF
+468 P
-481 GV
+481 

>member
-1 MKRNFSFYV
+1 
-10 ARRYMFSKK
+10 MFSKK
-19 SVGAINVISFISVT
+19 SVGAINVISFISVA
-33 GVAVATMAL
+33 GVAVGTMAL

-67 EVVPAKGK
+67 EVVPVKGK
-75 TVNADAP
+75 TINADAP
-82 ELDKIR
+82 ELDRIR
-88 HLNFVDVATDVVE
+88 HLDFVDVATDVVE

-128 RIGDIL
+128 NISDIL
-134 YGEGDFT
+134 YGDGDFT

-153 IRLAQDMGLGA
+153 IRLAQDLGLGA
-164 RWADYLKIYAPVRQG
+164 RWTDYLKIYAPVRRG

-192 VDSLLSPGVVFAVNQ
+192 VDSLLSPGVVYAVNQ

-237 RLKPGTDLAEAKQ
+237 RLKPGTDLAEAKR

-255 AGENFRVLDR
+255 AGEKFRVLDR
-265 FEQQED
+265 FEQQAD

-299 SSLSMLIIDKKDDIN
+299 SSLSMLIIDKKNDIN
-314 TLHNLGAS
+314 TLHNLGAN
-322 DRQIVS
+322 DRQIQS

-357 AFGFVKMGDSS
+357 AFGFVKMGESS

-373 NAYPRE
+373 NAYPV
-379 RSLRGCARSVHHR
+379 SVHYW
-392 HPDRMGG
+392 DVL
-399 VVDSGAP
+399 VVFITVILIGWAASW
-406 SAPSD
+406 
-411 NGQKSNNI
+411 I
-419 NKSKE
+419 
-424 NNEQETLFDSSSCCP
+424 P
-439 ACRSDGSSNA
+439 ARRLRKQIL
-449 NRQRTDC
+449 NRIT
-456 AACGKGERRTGC
+456 T
-468 HPQRGLLEDDFGF
+468 P
-481 GV
+481 

>member
-19 SVGAINVISFISVT
+19 SVGAINVISFISVA
-33 GVAVATMAL
+33 GVAVGTMAL

-67 EVVPAKGK
+67 EVVPVKGK
-75 TVNADAP
+75 TINADAP
-82 ELDKIR
+82 ELDRIR
-88 HLNFVDVATDVVE
+88 HLDFVDVATDVVE

-128 RIGDIL
+128 NISDIL
-134 YGEGDFT
+134 YGDGDFT

-153 IRLAQDMGLGA
+153 IRLAQDLGLGT
-164 RWADYLKIYAPVRQG
+164 RWTDYLKIYAPVRRG

-192 VDSLLSPGVVFAVNQ
+192 VDSLLSPGVVYAVNQ

-237 RLKPGTDLAEAKQ
+237 RLKPGTDLAEAKR

-255 AGENFRVLDR
+255 AGEKFRVLDR
-265 FEQQED
+265 FEQQAD

-286 LTFILIVACFNII
+286 LTFILIVACVNII
-299 SSLSMLIIDKKDDIN
+299 SSLSMLIIDKKTDIN
-314 TLHNLGAS
+314 TLHNLGANA
-322 DRQIVS
+322 RQIQS

-357 AFGFVKMGDSS
+357 AFGFVKMGESS

-373 NAYPRE
+373 NAYPV
-379 RSLRGCARSVHHR
+379 SVHYW
-392 HPDRMGG
+392 DVL
-399 VVDSGAP
+399 VVFITVILIGWAASW
-406 SAPSD
+406 
-411 NGQKSNNI
+411 I
-419 NKSKE
+419 
-424 NNEQETLFDSSSCCP
+424 P
-439 ACRSDGSSNA
+439 ARRLRKQIL
-449 NRQRTDC
+449 NRIT
-456 AACGKGERRTGC
+456 T
-468 HPQRGLLEDDFGF
+468 P
-481 GV
+481 

>member
-19 SVGAINVISFISVT
+19 SVGAINVISFISVA
-33 GVAVATMAL
+33 GVAVGTMAL

-67 EVVPAKGK
+67 EVVPVKGK
-75 TVNADAP
+75 TINADAP
-82 ELDKIR
+82 ELDRIR
-88 HLNFVDVATDVVE
+88 HLDFVDVATDVVE

-128 RIGDIL
+128 NISDIL
-134 YGEGDFT
+134 YGDGDFT

-153 IRLAQDMGLGA
+153 IRLAQDLGLGA
-164 RWADYLKIYAPVRQG
+164 RWTDYLKIYAPVRRG

-192 VDSLLSPGVVFAVNQ
+192 VDSLLSPGVVYAVNQ

-237 RLKPGTDLAEAKQ
+237 RLKPGTDLSTAKR

-255 AGENFRVLDR
+255 AGERFRVLDR
-265 FEQQED
+265 FEQQAD

-299 SSLSMLIIDKKDDIN
+299 SSLSMLIIDKKNDIN
-314 TLHNLGAS
+314 TLHNLGAN

-357 AFGFVKMGDSS
+357 AFGFVKMGESS

-373 NAYPRE
+373 NAYPV
-379 RSLRGCARSVHHR
+379 SVHYW
-392 HPDRMGG
+392 DVL
-399 VVDSGAP
+399 VVFITVILIGWAASW
-406 SAPSD
+406 
-411 NGQKSNNI
+411 I
-419 NKSKE
+419 
-424 NNEQETLFDSSSCCP
+424 P
-439 ACRSDGSSNA
+439 ARRLRKQIL
-449 NRQRTDC
+449 NRIT
-456 AACGKGERRTGC
+456 T
-468 HPQRGLLEDDFGF
+468 P
-481 GV
+481 

>member
-19 SVGAINVISFISVT
+19 SVGAINVISFISVA
-33 GVAVATMAL
+33 GVAVGTMAL

-67 EVVPAKGK
+67 EVVPVKGK
-75 TVNADAP
+75 TINADAP
-82 ELDKIR
+82 ELDRIR
-88 HLNFVDVATDVVE
+88 HLDFVDVATDVVE

-128 RIGDIL
+128 NISDIL
-134 YGEGDFT
+134 YGDGDFT

-153 IRLAQDMGLGA
+153 IRLAQDLGLGA
-164 RWADYLKIYAPVRQG
+164 RWADYLKIYAPVRRG

-192 VDSLLSPGVVFAVNQ
+192 VDSLLSPGVVYAVNQ

-237 RLKPGTDLAEAKQ
+237 RLKPGTDLSTAKR
-250 EIKAA
+250 EIRAA
-255 AGENFRVLDR
+255 AGEKFRVLDR
-265 FEQQED
+265 FEQQAD
-271 TFRIMQIEKV
+271 TFRIMQIEKI

-314 TLHNLGAS
+314 TLHNLGAN
-322 DRQIVS
+322 DRQIQS

-357 AFGFVKMGDSS
+357 AFGFVKMGESS

-373 NAYPRE
+373 NAYPV
-379 RSLRGCARSVHHR
+379 SVHYW
-392 HPDRMGG
+392 DVL
-399 VVDSGAP
+399 VVFITVILIGWAASW
-406 SAPSD
+406 
-411 NGQKSNNI
+411 I
-419 NKSKE
+419 
-424 NNEQETLFDSSSCCP
+424 P
-439 ACRSDGSSNA
+439 ARRLRKQIL
-449 NRQRTDC
+449 NRIT
-456 AACGKGERRTGC
+456 T
-468 HPQRGLLEDDFGF
+468 P
-481 GV
+481 

>member
-19 SVGAINVISFISVT
+19 SVGAINVISFISVA
-33 GVAVATMAL
+33 GVAVGTMAL

-67 EVVPAKGK
+67 EVVPVKGK
-75 TVNADAP
+75 TINADAP
-82 ELDKIR
+82 ELDRIR
-88 HLNFVDVATDVVE
+88 HLDFVDVATDVVE

-128 RIGDIL
+128 NISDIL
-134 YGEGDFT
+134 YGDGDFT

-153 IRLAQDMGLGA
+153 IRLAQDLGLGA
-164 RWADYLKIYAPVRQG
+164 RWADYLKIYAPVRRG

-192 VDSLLSPGVVFAVNQ
+192 VDLLLSPGVVYAVNQ

-237 RLKPGTDLAEAKQ
+237 RLKPGTDLSTAKR

-255 AGENFRVLDR
+255 AGEKFRVLDR
-265 FEQQED
+265 FEQQAD

-299 SSLSMLIIDKKDDIN
+299 SSLSMLIIDKKNDIN
-314 TLHNLGAS
+314 TLHNLGAN
-322 DRQIVS
+322 DRQIQS

-357 AFGFVKMGDSS
+357 AFGFVKMGESS

-373 NAYPRE
+373 NAYPV
-379 RSLRGCARSVHHR
+379 SVHYW
-392 HPDRMGG
+392 DVL
-399 VVDSGAP
+399 VVFITVILIGWAASW
-406 SAPSD
+406 
-411 NGQKSNNI
+411 I
-419 NKSKE
+419 
-424 NNEQETLFDSSSCCP
+424 P
-439 ACRSDGSSNA
+439 ARRLRKQIL
-449 NRQRTDC
+449 NRIT
-456 AACGKGERRTGC
+456 T
-468 HPQRGLLEDDFGF
+468 P
-481 GV
+481 

>member
-19 SVGAINVISFISVT
+19 SVGAINVISFISVA
-33 GVAVATMAL
+33 GVAVGTMAL

-67 EVVPAKGK
+67 EVVPVKGK
-75 TVNADAP
+75 TINADAP
-82 ELDKIR
+82 ELDRIR
-88 HLNFVDVATDVVE
+88 HLDFVDVATDVVE

-128 RIGDIL
+128 NISDIL
-134 YGEGDFT
+134 YGDGDFT

-153 IRLAQDMGLGA
+153 IRLAQDLGLGA
-164 RWADYLKIYAPVRQG
+164 RWADYLKIYAPVRRG

-192 VDSLLSPGVVFAVNQ
+192 VDSLLSPGVVYAVNQ

-237 RLKPGTDLAEAKQ
+237 RLKPGTDLSTAKR

-255 AGENFRVLDR
+255 AGEKFRVLDR
-265 FEQQED
+265 FEQQAD

-299 SSLSMLIIDKKDDIN
+299 SSLSMLIIDKNDDIN
-314 TLHNLGAS
+314 TLHNLGANE
-322 DRQIVS
+322 RQIQS

-357 AFGFVKMGDSS
+357 AFGFVKMGESS

-373 NAYPRE
+373 NAYPV
-379 RSLRGCARSVHHR
+379 SVHYW
-392 HPDRMGG
+392 DVL
-399 VVDSGAP
+399 VVFITVILIGWAASW
-406 SAPSD
+406 
-411 NGQKSNNI
+411 I
-419 NKSKE
+419 
-424 NNEQETLFDSSSCCP
+424 P
-439 ACRSDGSSNA
+439 ARRLRKQIL
-449 NRQRTDC
+449 NRIT
-456 AACGKGERRTGC
+456 T
-468 HPQRGLLEDDFGF
+468 P
-481 GV
+481 

>member
-1 MKRNFSFYV
+1 MLKRNFSFYV

-19 SVGAINVISFISVT
+19 SVGAINVISFISVA
-33 GVAVATMAL
+33 GVAVGTMAL

-67 EVVPAKGK
+67 EVVPVKGK
-75 TVNADAP
+75 TINADAP
-82 ELDKIR
+82 ELDRIR
-88 HLNFVDVATDVVE
+88 HLNFVDVATEVVE
-101 DQAIAVYGDRQRMVT
+101 DQAIAVYGDRQSMVT

-128 RIGDIL
+128 NISDIL
-134 YGEGDFT
+134 YGDGDFT

-153 IRLAQDMGLGA
+153 IRLAQDLGLGA
-164 RWADYLKIYAPVRQG
+164 RWTDYLKIYAPVRRG

-192 VDSLLSPGVVFAVNQ
+192 VDSLLSPGVVYAVNQ

-237 RLKPGTDLAEAKQ
+237 RLKPGTDLSTAKR

-255 AGENFRVLDR
+255 AGEKFRVLDR
-265 FEQQED
+265 FEQQAD

-299 SSLSMLIIDKKDDIN
+299 SSLSMLIIDKKNDIN
-314 TLHNLGAS
+314 TLHNLGAN
-322 DRQIVS
+322 DRQIQS

-357 AFGFVKMGDSS
+357 AFGFVKMGESS

-373 NAYPRE
+373 NAYPV
-379 RSLRGCARSVHHR
+379 SVHYW
-392 HPDRMGG
+392 DVL
-399 VVDSGAP
+399 VVFITVILIGWAASW
-406 SAPSD
+406 
-411 NGQKSNNI
+411 I
-419 NKSKE
+419 
-424 NNEQETLFDSSSCCP
+424 P
-439 ACRSDGSSNA
+439 ARRLRKQIL
-449 NRQRTDC
+449 NRIT
-456 AACGKGERRTGC
+456 T
-468 HPQRGLLEDDFGF
+468 P
-481 GV
+481 

>member
-1 MKRNFSFYV
+1 MKRNFSFYI

-19 SVGAINVISFISVT
+19 SVGAINVISFISVA
-33 GVAVATMAL
+33 GVAVGTMAL

-67 EVVPAKGK
+67 EVVPLKGK
-75 TVNADAP
+75 TINADAP
-82 ELDKIR
+82 ELDRIR

-128 RIGDIL
+128 NIGDIL
-134 YGEGDFT
+134 YGDGDFT

-153 IRLAQDMGLGA
+153 IRLAQDLGLGA
-164 RWADYLKIYAPVRQG
+164 RWTDYLKIYAPVRRG

-192 VDSLLSPGVVFAVNQ
+192 VDSLLSPGVVYAVNQ

-237 RLKPGTDLAEAKQ
+237 RLKPGTDLSTAKR

-255 AGENFRVLDR
+255 AGEKFRVLDR
-265 FEQQED
+265 FEQQAD

-299 SSLSMLIIDKKDDIN
+299 SSLSMLIIDKKNDIN
-314 TLHNLGAS
+314 TLHNLGAN

-357 AFGFVKMGDSS
+357 AFGFVKMGESS

-373 NAYPRE
+373 NAYPV
-379 RSLRGCARSVHHR
+379 SVHYW
-392 HPDRMGG
+392 DVL
-399 VVDSGAP
+399 VVFITVILIGWAASW
-406 SAPSD
+406 
-411 NGQKSNNI
+411 I
-419 NKSKE
+419 
-424 NNEQETLFDSSSCCP
+424 P
-439 ACRSDGSSNA
+439 ARRLRKQIL
-449 NRQRTDC
+449 NRIT
-456 AACGKGERRTGC
+456 T
-468 HPQRGLLEDDFGF
+468 P
-481 GV
+481 

>member
-19 SVGAINVISFISVT
+19 SVGAINVISFISVA
-33 GVAVATMAL
+33 GVAVGTMAL

-67 EVVPAKGK
+67 EVVPVKGK
-75 TVNADAP
+75 TINADAP
-82 ELDKIR
+82 ELDRIR
-88 HLNFVDVATDVVE
+88 HLDFVDVATDVVE

-128 RIGDIL
+128 NIGDIL
-134 YGEGDFT
+134 YGDGDFT

-153 IRLAQDMGLGA
+153 IRLAQDLGLGA
-164 RWADYLKIYAPVRQG
+164 RWTDYLKIYAPVRRG

-192 VDSLLSPGVVFAVNQ
+192 VDSLLSPGVVYAVNQ

-237 RLKPGTDLAEAKQ
+237 RLKPGTDLSTAKR

-255 AGENFRVLDR
+255 AGEKFRVLDR
-265 FEQQED
+265 FEQQAD

-299 SSLSMLIIDKKDDIN
+299 SSLSMLIIDKKNDIN
-314 TLHNLGAS
+314 TLHNLGAN
-322 DRQIVS
+322 DRQIQS

-357 AFGFVKMGDSS
+357 AFGFVKMGESS

-373 NAYPRE
+373 NAYPV
-379 RSLRGCARSVHHR
+379 SVHYW
-392 HPDRMGG
+392 DVL
-399 VVDSGAP
+399 VVFITVILIGWAASW
-406 SAPSD
+406 
-411 NGQKSNNI
+411 I
-419 NKSKE
+419 
-424 NNEQETLFDSSSCCP
+424 P
-439 ACRSDGSSNA
+439 ARRLRKQIL
-449 NRQRTDC
+449 NRIT
-456 AACGKGERRTGC
+456 T
-468 HPQRGLLEDDFGF
+468 P
-481 GV
+481 

>member
-19 SVGAINVISFISVT
+19 SVGAINVISFISVA
-33 GVAVATMAL
+33 GVAVGTMAL

-67 EVVPAKGK
+67 EVVPVKGK

-82 ELDKIR
+82 ELDRIR

-128 RIGDIL
+128 NISDIL
-134 YGEGDFT
+134 YGDGDFT

-153 IRLAQDMGLGA
+153 IRLAQDLGLGA
-164 RWADYLKIYAPVRQG
+164 RWADYLKIYAPVRRG

-192 VDSLLSPGVVFAVNQ
+192 VDLLLSPGVVYAVNQ

-237 RLKPGTDLAEAKQ
+237 RLKPGTDLSTAKR

-255 AGENFRVLDR
+255 AGEKFRVLDR
-265 FEQQED
+265 FEQQAD

-314 TLHNLGAS
+314 TLHNLGANE
-322 DRQIVS
+322 RQIQS

-357 AFGFVKMGDSS
+357 AFGFVKMGESS

-373 NAYPRE
+373 NAYPV
-379 RSLRGCARSVHHR
+379 SVHYW
-392 HPDRMGG
+392 DVL
-399 VVDSGAP
+399 VVFITVILIGWAASW
-406 SAPSD
+406 
-411 NGQKSNNI
+411 I
-419 NKSKE
+419 
-424 NNEQETLFDSSSCCP
+424 P
-439 ACRSDGSSNA
+439 ARRLRKQIL
-449 NRQRTDC
+449 NRIT
-456 AACGKGERRTGC
+456 T
-468 HPQRGLLEDDFGF
+468 P
-481 GV
+481 

>member
-1 MKRNFSFYV
+1 MKRNFSFYI

-19 SVGAINVISFISVT
+19 SVGAINVISFISVA
-33 GVAVATMAL
+33 GVAVGTMAL

-67 EVVPAKGK
+67 EVVPVKGK
-75 TVNADAP
+75 TINADAP
-82 ELDKIR
+82 ELDRIR
-88 HLNFVDVATDVVE
+88 HLDFVDVATDVVE

-128 RIGDIL
+128 NISDIL
-134 YGEGDFT
+134 YGDGDFT

-153 IRLAQDMGLGA
+153 IRLAQDLGLGA
-164 RWADYLKIYAPVRQG
+164 RWADYLKIYAPVRRG

-192 VDSLLSPGVVFAVNQ
+192 VDSLLSPGVVYAVNQ

-237 RLKPGTDLAEAKQ
+237 RLKPGTDLSTAKR

-255 AGENFRVLDR
+255 AGEKFRVLDR
-265 FEQQED
+265 FEQQAD

-299 SSLSMLIIDKKDDIN
+299 SSLSMLIIDKKNDIN
-314 TLHNLGAS
+314 TLHNLGAN
-322 DRQIVS
+322 DRQIQS

-357 AFGFVKMGDSS
+357 AFGFVKMGESS

-373 NAYPRE
+373 NAYPV
-379 RSLRGCARSVHHR
+379 SVHYW
-392 HPDRMGG
+392 DVL
-399 VVDSGAP
+399 VVFITVILIGWAASW
-406 SAPSD
+406 
-411 NGQKSNNI
+411 I
-419 NKSKE
+419 
-424 NNEQETLFDSSSCCP
+424 P
-439 ACRSDGSSNA
+439 ARRLRKQIL
-449 NRQRTDC
+449 NRIT
-456 AACGKGERRTGC
+456 T
-468 HPQRGLLEDDFGF
+468 P
-481 GV
+481 